1 MSSEESDDELSCHW
15 PVPLELHAT
24 HLVFVDTHDTPYYVI
39 VLVGCCRATQ
49 RQYHFHAIRMIR
61 SLISVA
67 RTALDR
73 TALASSSQFFRPT
86 PQLALAGVGGVDVD
100 PGVGSSVGAG
110 LFDAL
115 WLAVPKSR
123 VTKGKKRMKTTNQ
136 KRIAKKANII
146 TDARTGELT
155 LMHKLP
161 FKWKE
166 YLPKM

>member
-1 MSSEESDDELSCHW
+1 
-15 PVPLELHAT
+15 
-24 HLVFVDTHDTPYYVI
+24 
-39 VLVGCCRATQ
+39 
-49 RQYHFHAIRMIR
+49 MIR
-61 SLISVA
+61 TLLSVA

-73 TALASSSQFFRPT
+73 TALVSSSQFFRPT

-100 PGVGSSVGAG
+100 PGVGSSGGNRPSLGGGSGGV
-110 LFDAL
+110 FDAL
-115 WLAVPKSR
+115 WFAVPKSR
-123 VTKGKKRMKTTNQ
+123 VTRGKKRMKTTNQ

>member
-1 MSSEESDDELSCHW
+1 
-15 PVPLELHAT
+15 
-24 HLVFVDTHDTPYYVI
+24 
-39 VLVGCCRATQ
+39 
-49 RQYHFHAIRMIR
+49 MIR
-61 SLISVA
+61 TLLSVA

-73 TALASSSQFFRPT
+73 TALVSSSQFFRPT

-100 PGVGSSVGAG
+100 PGVGSSGGNRPSLGGGAG
-110 LFDAL
+110 VFDAL
-115 WLAVPKSR
+115 WFAVPKSR
-123 VTKGKKRMKTTNQ
+123 VTRGKKRMKTTNQ

>member
-1 MSSEESDDELSCHW
+1 
-15 PVPLELHAT
+15 
-24 HLVFVDTHDTPYYVI
+24 
-39 VLVGCCRATQ
+39 
-49 RQYHFHAIRMIR
+49 MIR
-61 SLISVA
+61 SLLSVA

-73 TALASSSQFFRPT
+73 TALVSSSQFFRPT

-100 PGVGSSVGAG
+100 PGVGSSGGAG
-110 LFDAL
+110 VFDAL

-123 VTKGKKRMKTTNQ
+123 VTRGKKRMKTTNQ